1 MMKWSYKQLE
11 CTVKGKNKAYVREG
25 AALQQLGQ
33 HADALAAFA
42 SGLAQDTNNTSLV
55 TALTDAALKCPLKE
69 RLEPVFQQL
78 QQLKLDKSPFVI
90 ISVIGQELLQAGHYH
105 ASTQM
110 LEAALKIGTC
120 SLKLRGSVFSALSSG
135 FWGLGNMD
143 KAIIYMQKD
152 LQVAKNLGDAEG
164 ECRAYGNLGSA
175 YFSKGNYKEAL
186 SHDRFQL
193 VLAMR
198 LKDRATATIALGR
211 LGHVYTAIGDYP
223 NALQSHKQCVL
234 LLKQSNEKLA
244 EAREIGNVGA
254 VYLAM
259 GNFESAVECH
269 LEHLKIAKSLKN
281 SVEEARGYSNLG
293 SAYHYK
299 RNYEKAI
306 VYHKQVLKIAEQKSD
321 KCLEAR
327 AYAGLGHAARCMQDY
342 GLSKT
347 FHEKQ
352 LDNALQTR
360 DRVAEGRACSN
371 LGIIFHQ
378 LREFEAA
385 LKLHKVHL
393 NIAKE
398 LGDKASQGRSLGN
411 IGNAYC
417 ALNKYE
423 QAIKYHKQELA
434 ISTEVNDRHSEGS
447 THGNLAVAYQTLK
460 MFESAHQ
467 HYVAHLNISR
477 ELKDSHSEAR
487 AVCNLGN
494 FHSSRGEYTNSIPY
508 YEQYLMLSQE
518 LHDSEGEAKACFCL
532 GYAHFALGNY
542 LESVRYY
549 EQDLSLAQEMK
560 NQLGI
565 ARAYCNLGLA
575 HKALNSFTEA
585 LHCQKK
591 CLNLMTTLKNV
602 KGKFRAL
609 GNIGDILLKTHETS
623 EAIKFYTQQ
632 LQLAKQSNNSDMLAT
647 ANGAMGAAHRTLQ
660 QYDKALAFHTQEL
673 SIRQDMNDLKGECRA
688 HGNLGSVHMCLGKY
702 MNAFKCYEEQ
712 LEKSRELQDSAMEA
726 NACGNLAITKMNMG
740 NFEEAIGLFEQQL
753 AMLEQVHGN
762 NATFDRGRAF
772 GNLGDCY
779 EALGDFDESIKC
791 HEQYLA
797 IAQSAGHNSDQDK
810 AYRGLGNAHRS
821 VGNLQQALVCF
832 EKRLVVAHELNSEA
846 AKASAYGELGCLHS
860 LLGNFE
866 QAISCLQHQ
875 LSIAREMGDRL
886 CEGDA
891 ACGLGG
897 VYQQMGEY
905 DKALEYHEMDLHIA
919 EDTNNKACQ
928 CRAFGN
934 LGLSHESLGEYTKA
948 IRYQEQHLSIAAEMN
963 DRVAKTLA
971 YSSLGRVHHALNNH
985 QKAVE
990 YLRQGLQI
998 AEQLGRMED
1007 EAKIRHRLGLALWG
1021 HGNHDECQQQ
1031 LYKASELFESIR
1043 RDAQFNSEY
1052 KLSLFDLQ
1060 TACYQALQRVLVTLN
1075 RHPEALVVAE
1085 RACTRAFIDLLM
1097 ERQAGTDGFYGN
1109 HVTDPPPITTDQI
1122 TSIVQKQ
1129 RSMVLYFSIASGFLY
1144 GWLLTPRDGIVKF
1157 HETSMAD
1164 VESEVDAGDNVSM
1177 KSSLSLSACS
1187 LLDNMVGQIRES
1199 MGVESHAS
1207 SGQQRGVSRSLSLN
1221 ESGSDVE
1228 DHWQQQLEELGD
1240 KLNAENDR
1248 TGFLRIVNRNHL
1260 FNSSNYSLGSM
1271 FSLNASLSASYPAMT
1286 VSRKNSVRNKFG
1298 SKSAISALYQL
1309 LIEPFEEAI
1318 KEKQEEMGSSSSD
1331 LIFVLQGDLYLIP
1344 FSVLRKDQTMEYLF
1358 ERFNLIVVPSLTSLQ
1373 NNSKHERQGRP
1384 VIDSSG
1390 AVVVGNPKLTPSICQ
1405 HWHLHDIPASEYEA
1419 RIVGEIL
1426 TARPLIGPEG
1436 TKGAVLN
1443 QIEQVEVIHFATH
1456 ISWKLS
1462 SVVLSPGE
1470 VPSHPPA
1477 RFPTIDSDDS
1487 ASDISTFDG
1496 PSLAEYLLTAA
1507 DILNL
1512 KLHAKLVVLSAGYT
1526 DDRAGRINTDGVVGL
1541 TRSLLSAGAQ
1551 AVLYCLWPVP
1561 DQASK
1566 LLMRTLYLGLQDGKC
1581 VSQALTFAIKTVQ
1594 STKQFSHP
1602 SNWGGWVLVGQD
1614 VKLSSKVAQMGHAIC
1629 ELLQNPS
1636 QCREAMRVLLHL
1648 IEKSLQRIHQG
1659 SKNSMYTTSQSIEN
1673 KVGGLSGWK
1682 DLLQAVGFRFE
1693 PSLNGLPPAV
1703 FFPQSDPADR
1713 LTQASASLQALLGLP
1728 QGSTIALA
1736 KFLNNYEAGEG
1747 IIRVMRD
1754 ILSKMAAKDSNMDVK
1769 VNVKLW
1775 RVNGCHEFLASLSMD
1790 LVEVGNDEITLRLG
1804 KQANKRHLQ
1813 FALQSLVAVFDTQE
1827 APRSLNV
1834 DSSSSLE
1841 SLSSSHSGSTSTSTF
1856 SKGSTPPLS
1865 PRGKKKSL
1873 FNPAEMEKMRIR
1885 NSRMSQGG
1893 LAGRRV
1899 GLGKGARG
1907 SDPALCLQYQSQ
1919 IRTMYRSNLPDN
1931 DVSVVGLS
1939 DSDTTASPTLGSSS
1953 NSERFHELQNAEPFS
1968 LSFDGR
1974 SDKSGNSER
1983 SMERLAL
1990 TPEMAS
1996 ARSSNDGDEQNET
2009 FVEQDNSFCNEEKE
2023 HMFKRNAD
2031 NRNSDTSGNSSI
2043 SQGTHGD
2050 KEMRKLGSD
2059 ISDMSFTSEGRL
2071 TPKNQKDLENFL
2083 QVTDESGI
2091 VSEATSSNQSE
2102 GSQQSD
2108 QTSYRFDPAE
2118 IAQKIMSDVS
2128 EHKSALDSMQ
2138 IFNQLQTQQEITSM
2152 RTEYQKTVPQPE
2164 TNQQTSGKPGNGQTT
2179 DTSSVQANVAA
2190 LSGSDSSAFSSPSHK
2205 AKMPPP
2211 VAVKPAA
2218 FQSNSS
2224 NLRNLSSKVSNLSQL
2239 AKSEQNMVQQTQA
2252 NKPSYVSQSGQS
2264 LKPSSSVF
2272 TTAIV
2277 VSKDKL
2283 PSSATVSSGMSFSS
2297 FRPAGKGGPVESGSL
2312 QRPDSATSTSSYC
2325 STPSSMQSVIY
2336 KPYGDKLSTESP
2348 CVVSYDSCSDQ
2359 TSGSGSTLTPVSQA
2373 ADQPDFT
2380 PSLKRDSSP
2389 ALSSCSSASGRSGKQ
2404 KKKVS
2409 FSDSEPSDTPSPL
2422 DSSASSTQ
2430 LSYFD
2435 FKKAT
2440 LGNVPSKAM
2449 NPAIDPKNRYLPQNS
2464 SSSSIDSL
2472 GLNRSAGSNVR
2483 PPPPSYQYAIKNS
2496 QYILSKSLDEKTMR
2510 PGLRPLLYSNSSPG
2524 SSLNSSL
2531 DEMTRYT
2538 PGKHSPGVSQPA
2550 NPPHI
2555 QPHTKDR
2562 NNTSRDD
2569 LQYPVQQPVIGTL
2582 GQTVNFSHSSQ
2593 NQPVSN
2599 GHAQFSRQP
2608 NNFNVT
2614 QAFREGLS
2622 PTGNTS
2628 SSCSTPEVPPRGI
2641 PPQRPNNIALS
2652 SQQQEHVS
2660 RSHQQS
2666 IPISP
2671 LHAPGSRMQ
2680 MSPIREGVPLSITQD
2695 VSSARQGGIASFTPM
2710 GMPVTPQHG
2719 LPMANTGLNADN
2731 YFPQPPVQFR
2741 GSDPNVTATN
2751 SYRPNEGYQ
2760 RSQSLDYISQY
2771 SSQGNVNSPSQS
2783 FEMKDFPSRFSQS
2796 HTNLNQTPFID
2807 NHRNLTSTEIHK
2819 TGYPSVSYPSSTN
2832 LPTSFKAPSGRV
2844 PAVLQKRAPPVP
2856 PARIDSWENMDKH
2869 LNTVTGYTDNTKPSY
2884 IPGSEQRSQTNGQ
2897 IPNRAAYQ
2905 IPAAN
2910 VVKSNIQSNFQQR
2923 QNFSMGNNSPGGRP
2937 VQQTGYTSQ
2946 GFGSGSNPAGMSSL
2960 AYRDPPGIPGS
2971 SQMGDSMNKGP
2982 VSPQNG
2988 YMRDQPSS
2996 YLPQR
3001 FGGAGKSQL
3010 PAQPS
3015 HTGNQPSLNNGNG
3028 MPGHGQLRRIGIGS
3042 DKKSFTKTNVI
3053 QASKC

>member
-1 MMKWSYKQLE
+1 MMKWSYKQNE
-11 CTVKGKNKAYVREG
+11 CTVKGKKAYIREG
-25 AALQQLGQ
+25 SALQLLGQ

-42 SGLAQDTNNTSLV
+42 AGLAQDTNNT
-55 TALTDAALKCPLKE
+55 ALLTGLTEAAVKCPLKE
-69 RLEPVFQQL
+69 RLEPIFQQL

-90 ISVIGQELLQAGHYH
+90 ISVIGQELLQAGHYQ

-110 LEAALKIGTC
+110 LESALHIGTC
-120 SLKLRGSVFSALSSG
+120 SLKLRGSVFSALSSA
-135 FWGLGNMD
+135 FWGLGNID
-143 KAIIYMQKD
+143 KAIVYMQKD
-152 LQVAKNLGDAEG
+152 LQVAKNLGDADG

-198 LKDRATATIALGR
+198 LKDRATATSALGR

-234 LLKQSNEKLA
+234 LLKQSNERLL
-244 EAREIGNVGA
+244 EAREIGNVGS

-269 LEHLKIAKSLKN
+269 LEHLKIAKSLKH
-281 SVEEARGYSNLG
+281 SVEEARALSNLG

-306 VYHKQVLKIAEQKSD
+306 VYHKQVLKIAEQKND

-327 AYAGLGHAARCMQDY
+327 AYAGLGHAARCMQDFAM
-342 GLSKT
+342 SKT
-347 FHEKQ
+347 YHERQ

-378 LREFEAA
+378 LGEYEAA

-393 NIAKE
+393 DIAKE
-398 LGDKASQGRSLGN
+398 LGDKASQGRALGN

-460 MFESAHQ
+460 MYESAHQ

-532 GYAHFALGNY
+532 GYAHCALSNY

-549 EQDLSLAQEMK
+549 KQDLSIAQEK
-560 NQLGI
+560 DNKLGI
-565 ARAYCNLGLA
+565 ARAFCNLGLA
-575 HKALNSFTEA
+575 HKALNNFKEA
-585 LHCQKK
+585 LECQKE
-591 CLNLMTTLKNV
+591 CLKLMTSLKNM

-609 GNIGDILLKTHETS
+609 GNIGDILLKTGETS
-623 EAIKFYTQQ
+623 EAIQYYTQQ
-632 LQLAKQSNNSDMLAT
+632 LQLAKQCNNQDMTAA
-647 ANGAMGAAHRTLQ
+647 ANGAMGSAHRSLQ

-673 SIRQDMNDLKGECRA
+673 SIRQDMNDKKGECRA

-779 EALGDFDESIKC
+779 EALGDFEESIKC

-797 IAQSAGHNSDQDK
+797 IAQSAGHNSDQDR

-832 EKRLVVAHELNSEA
+832 EKRLVVAHELNSET

-875 LSIAREMGDRL
+875 LAIAQQMEDRL

-905 DKALEYHEMDLHIA
+905 DKALEYHQMDLQIA
-919 EDTNNKACQ
+919 EDTNNKTCQ
-928 CRAFGN
+928 CRAYGN
-934 LGLSHESLGEYTKA
+934 LGLSHESLGGYERA

-1021 HGNHDECQQQ
+1021 NGNHEECQQQ

-1097 ERQAGTDGFYGN
+1097 ERQTGSDGFYGN
-1109 HVTDPPPITTDQI
+1109 HVSDPPPITTDQI
-1122 TSIVQKQ
+1122 TSIVQRQK
-1129 RSMVLYFSIASGFLY
+1129 SMVLYFSVASGFLY
-1144 GWLLTPRDGIVKF
+1144 SWLMTPRDGIVKF
-1157 HETSMAD
+1157 HETSMTD
-1164 VESEVDAGDNVSM
+1164 IENEVDAGDNISM
-1177 KSSLSLSACS
+1177 KSSVSFSACS

-1199 MGVESHAS
+1199 MGVESHAP
-1207 SGQQRGVSRSLSLN
+1207 SGLHRGASRSVSLN
-1221 ESGSDVE
+1221 DSTLDIE
-1228 DHWQQQLEELGD
+1228 DSWEQQLEELGD

-1271 FSLNASLSASYPAMT
+1271 LSVNASLNLSYPGGGL
-1286 VSRKNSVRNKFG
+1286 SRKGSVKNKFG
-1298 SKSAISALYQL
+1298 NQSAISALYHL
-1309 LIEPFEEAI
+1309 LIEPFEDTMR
-1318 KEKQEEMGSSSSD
+1318 EKVEEVGSTSND
-1331 LIFVLQGDLYLIP
+1331 LILVLQGDLFLIP

-1358 ERFNLIVVPSLTSLQ
+1358 ERFNLIVVPSLSSLQ
-1373 NNSKHERQGRP
+1373 NSKNERQGRP

-1390 AVVVGNPKLTPSICQ
+1390 AVVVGNPKLTSSICH
-1405 HWHLHDIPASEYEA
+1405 HWHLQDIPSSEYEA

-1426 TARPLIGPEG
+1426 TARPLIGQEA

-1443 QIEQVEVIHFATH
+1443 QIEQVEVIHFAAH

-1462 SVVLSPGE
+1462 SVILSPGE
-1470 VPSHPPA
+1470 VASHPPA

-1512 KLHAKLVVLSAGYT
+1512 KLHAKLVVLSSGYT

-1541 TRSLLSAGAQ
+1541 TRALLSAGAQ

-1566 LLMRTLYLGLQDGKC
+1566 LLMRTLYLGLQEGKC
-1581 VSQALTFAIKTVQ
+1581 VSQALTFAVKTVQ
-1594 STKQFSHP
+1594 CTKQFSHP
-1602 SNWGGWVLVGQD
+1602 SNWGGWVLIGQD
-1614 VKLSSKVAQMGHAIC
+1614 VRLSSKVAQMGHAIC

-1659 SKNSMYTTSQSIEN
+1659 SKNSMYTTAQSIEN
-1673 KVGGLSGWK
+1673 KVGGLNGWK

-1703 FFPQSDPADR
+1703 FFPQSDPGDR

-1728 QGSTIALA
+1728 PGSCQAFA
-1736 KFLNNYEAGEG
+1736 KFLNNYEAGEA

-1790 LVEVGNDEITLRLG
+1790 LVEVGNDDITLRLG

-1827 APRSLNV
+1827 APRSLNI

-1841 SLSSSHSGSTSTSTF
+1841 SLSSSHSGSTSTSNF

-1893 LAGRRV
+1893 LTGRK
-1899 GLGKGARG
+1899 LLPGKSPRAVS
-1907 SDPALCLQYQSQ
+1907 SDPALCLQYQNQ
-1919 IRTMYRSNLPDN
+1919 IKTMYRSQSNSPHEI
-1931 DVSVVGLS
+1931 SVVALS

-1953 NSERFHELQNAEPFS
+1953 ASDKFQDLQHAEPFS

-1974 SDKSGNSER
+1974 SDKSGYSGNSEK
-1983 SMERLAL
+1983 S
-1990 TPEMAS
+1990 
-1996 ARSSNDGDEQNET
+1996 GNET
-2009 FVEQDNSFCNEEKE
+2009 FTKASALTGDDVNDKTYIEDEQEERRDL
-2023 HMFKRNAD
+2023 MFTRNGE
-2031 NRNSDTSGNSSI
+2031 NRHSDMSDNSSI
-2043 SQGTHGD
+2043 SQGIQAD
-2050 KEMRKLGSD
+2050 KDMHKPE
-2059 ISDMSFTSEGRL
+2059 SDMSDVSMTSEGRL
-2071 TPKNQKDLENFL
+2071 TPRNQKDLEHFL

-2091 VSEATSSNQSE
+2091 VSETTSSNHSE
-2102 GSQQSD
+2102 ASQQSD
-2108 QTSYRFDPAE
+2108 QTNYRFDPAE
-2118 IAQKIMSDVS
+2118 IAQKIMTDVS
-2128 EHKSALDSMQ
+2128 DKKSALESMQ
-2138 IFNQLQTQQEITSM
+2138 MFSRIQTQKEVDFM
-2152 RTEYQKTVPQPE
+2152 RNEFQR
-2164 TNQQTSGKPGNGQTT
+2164 QTSENSAKQSSNERLSEA
-2179 DTSSVQANVAA
+2179 SSVVSVNSVQTKISA
-2190 LSGSDSSAFSSPSHK
+2190 LSGANISAFSSPAHK
-2205 AKMPPP
+2205 PRIPPP
-2211 VAVKPAA
+2211 VASKPSSYK
-2218 FQSNSS
+2218 SNSTG
-2224 NLRNLSSKVSNLSQL
+2224 LREKSSKVLNLSE
-2239 AKSEQNMVQQTQA
+2239 ASNVEKSPVA
-2252 NKPSYVSQSGQS
+2252 NDHSIS
-2264 LKPSSSVF
+2264 
-2272 TTAIV
+2272 T
-2277 VSKDKL
+2277 KL
-2283 PSSATVSSGMSFSS
+2283 PPKPFTGSVLNPTAFSTAPIVLSKKDSFTSSTSAGSTMSFSS
-2297 FRPAGKGGPVESGSL
+2297 FRPSGRAPVSDTSSFH
-2312 QRPDSATSTSSYC
+2312 RPDSSTSTSSYC
-2325 STPSSMQSVIY
+2325 STPTSIQTVIY
-2336 KPYGDKLSTESP
+2336 RPHGDKKTAPDSP
-2348 CVVSYDSCSDQ
+2348 CVVSYDSSSDQ
-2359 TSGSGSTLTPVSQA
+2359 TSGSGSASTMTPVSESTSQVGIVS
-2373 ADQPDFT
+2373 
-2380 PSLKRDSSP
+2380 SLKRDSSP
-2389 ALSSCSSASGRSGKQ
+2389 ALSSSSSTSGTSGKQ

-2409 FSDSEPSDTPSPL
+2409 FSDSDPSDTPSPL
-2422 DSSASSTQ
+2422 DSSSSSTH

-2435 FKKAT
+2435 FTKST
-2440 LGNVPSKAM
+2440 LTGSVSSNLAQ
-2449 NPAIDPKNRYLPQNS
+2449 NRYLPQSSSNS
-2464 SSSSIDSL
+2464 SL
-2472 GLNRSAGSNVR
+2472 ESAGFHKSYGSAVR
-2483 PPPPSYQYAIKNS
+2483 PPPPSYQYAIRNS
-2496 QYILSKSLDEKTMR
+2496 QLLLSKSLDEKTFR
-2510 PGLRPLLYSNSSPG
+2510 PALQKQLSSQSVSPG

-2531 DEMTRYT
+2531 DEMSRFTH
-2538 PGKHSPGVSQPA
+2538 GQQSPRSVMQGMAHTSAAYPQIGPSGSPSSPQHYSPQSQPTQF
-2550 NPPHI
+2550 NGPNLTGQYNNG
-2555 QPHTKDR
+2555 QP
-2562 NNTSRDD
+2562 
-2569 LQYPVQQPVIGTL
+2569 
-2582 GQTVNFSHSSQ
+2582 
-2593 NQPVSN
+2593 
-2599 GHAQFSRQP
+2599 QFYQSRQP
-2608 NNFNVT
+2608 QVSGYKH
-2614 QAFREGLS
+2614 QLPQRVLHPVS
-2622 PTGNTS
+2622 PGHGSNT
-2628 SSCSTPEVPPRGI
+2628 TPEIPPRGI
-2641 PPQRPNNIALS
+2641 LPQRPSNITIN
-2652 SQQQEHVS
+2652 S
-2660 RSHQQS
+2660 RSPNFPNMSPGHSHVQTVHS
-2666 IPISP
+2666 VPILPSQGTNR
-2671 LHAPGSRMQ
+2671 LV
-2680 MSPIREGVPLSITQD
+2680 MSPIKEGIPLMNVNFSSQD
-2695 VSSARQGGIASFTPM
+2695 ARFSQNSVTSPTR
-2710 GMPVTPQHG
+2710 PVVLSQ
-2719 LPMANTGLNADN
+2719 
-2731 YFPQPPVQFR
+2731 PVQLDHGATRHDQYQLPASKEPSGTSF
-2741 GSDPNVTATN
+2741 PNYSGQSGMA
-2751 SYRPNEGYQ
+2751 YQ
-2760 RSQSLDYISQY
+2760 RSQSMDYISQY
-2771 SSQGNVNSPSQS
+2771 SRQNPSKPLS
-2783 FEMKDFPSRFSQS
+2783 HSYEMTDFPPQFSQS
-2796 HTNLNQTPFID
+2796 HTNISQNTAVLDRSQ
-2807 NHRNLTSTEIHK
+2807 
-2819 TGYPSVSYPSSTN
+2819 GYPSTN
-2832 LPTSFKAPSGRV
+2832 DSLRQAISNLSLGHQA
-2844 PAVLQKRAPPVP
+2844 KRRPPVP

-2869 LNTVTGYTDNTKPSY
+2869 VN
-2884 IPGSEQRSQTNGQ
+2884 
-2897 IPNRAAYQ
+2897 
-2905 IPAAN
+2905 
-2910 VVKSNIQSNFQQR
+2910 
-2923 QNFSMGNNSPGGRP
+2923 
-2937 VQQTGYTSQ
+2937 
-2946 GFGSGSNPAGMSSL
+2946 GMSMVQENIRQTPSMQHVYPQNSQSEL
-2960 AYRDPPGIPGS
+2960 IRGHLIFGQPGS
-2971 SQMGDSMNKGP
+2971 SLSAPKYTGENGQVSMGQLMQGVHGQTSMNMYI
-2982 VSPQNG
+2982 QNSDTASTTTPHNAVHRTQVIANG
-2988 YMRDQPSS
+2988 HCAPSTSHAHSSMNGFTQQQPS
-2996 YLPQR
+2996 
-3001 FGGAGKSQL
+3001 
-3010 PAQPS
+3010 
-3015 HTGNQPSLNNGNG
+3015 NPSLMYRPPEPRVPQTEIMPLPLTNGTTHRPDHTPMSPTVNG
-3028 MPGHGQLRRIGIGS
+3028 PLHRIGIGT
-3042 DKKSFTKTNVI
+3042 DKKSFARTNVI

>member
-1 MMKWSYKQLE
+1 MSFSVLCITPKEWKTLL
-11 CTVKGKNKAYVREG
+11 VHLIRVAYIREG
-25 AALQQLGQ
+25 TALQQLGQ

-42 SGLAQDTNNTSLV
+42 AGLAQDNNNTGL
-55 TALTDAALKCPLKE
+55 LTGLIDAAIKCPLKE
-69 RLEPVFQQL
+69 KLEPIFQQL

-135 FWGLGNMD
+135 YWGLGNID
-143 KAIIYMQKD
+143 KAITYMQKD

-175 YFSKGNYKEAL
+175 YFSKGHYKEAL

-198 LKDRATATIALGR
+198 LKDRQTATVALGR

-234 LLKQSNEKLA
+234 LLKQSNEKLS

-281 SVEEARGYSNLG
+281 SVEEARAYSNLG

-306 VYHKQVLKIAEQKSD
+306 VYHKQVLKVAEQKSD
-321 KCLEAR
+321 KSLEAR

-342 GLSKT
+342 NMSKT
-347 FHEKQ
+347 YHEKQ

-371 LGIIFHQ
+371 LGIIYHQ
-378 LREFEAA
+378 LAEYDAA

-393 NIAKE
+393 SIAKE
-398 LGDKASQGRSLGN
+398 LSDRASQGRALGN

-417 ALNKYE
+417 ALNQFE
-423 QAIKYHKQELA
+423 QAIKYNKQELA

-460 MFESAHQ
+460 MYDSAHQ

-477 ELKDSHSEAR
+477 ELKDSQSEAR

-532 GYAHFALGNY
+532 GYAHFALGNF

-549 EQDLSLAQEMK
+549 KQDLSIAQELK

-585 LHCQKK
+585 LDCQKK
-591 CLNLMTTLKNV
+591 CLNLMTSLKNV
-602 KGKFRAL
+602 KGHFRSL
-609 GNIGDILLKTHETS
+609 GNIGDILLKTGDTS
-623 EAIKFYTQQ
+623 EAIKFYNQQ
-632 LQLAKQSNNSDMLAT
+632 LTLAKQCNSQDMLAS
-647 ANGAMGAAHRTLQ
+647 ANGALGSAHRVLA

-688 HGNLGSVHMCLGKY
+688 HGHLGSVHMCLGKY

-762 NATFDRGRAF
+762 NATFDKGRAF

-797 IAQSAGHNSDQDK
+797 IAQNAGHLSDQDK

-832 EKRLVVAHELNSEA
+832 EKRLVVAHELNSHA

-875 LSIAREMGDRL
+875 LTIAQEMQDSL

-905 DKALEYHEMDLHIA
+905 DKALEYHEMDLKIA
-919 EDTNNKACQ
+919 ENTNNTACQ
-928 CRAFGN
+928 CRAYGN

-948 IRYQEQHLSIAAEMN
+948 IKYQEQHLSIAAQMN

-985 QKAVE
+985 KKAVE

-1021 HGNHDECQQQ
+1021 NNDHEECQQQ

-1060 TACYQALQRVLVTLN
+1060 TACYQALQRVLVTLD

-1097 ERQAGTDGFYGN
+1097 ERQAGSEGFYGN

-1122 TSIVQKQ
+1122 LNIVQKQ
-1129 RSMVLYFSIASGFLY
+1129 KSMVLYFSVASGFLY
-1144 GWLLTPRDGIVKF
+1144 SWLLTPRDGIVKF
-1157 HETSMAD
+1157 HVTSMTD
-1164 VESEVDAGDNVSM
+1164 IESEVDAGDNISM
-1177 KSSLSLSACS
+1177 KSSVSFSACS
-1187 LLDNMVGQIRES
+1187 LLDNMVGQVRES
-1199 MGVESHAS
+1199 MGVESHAP
-1207 SGQQRGVSRSLSLN
+1207 SGLSRTTPRSVSVENDST
-1221 ESGSDVE
+1221 SDIE
-1228 DHWQQQLEELGD
+1228 DHFEQQLEELGD

-1260 FNSSNYSLGSM
+1260 YNSSNYSLGSM
-1271 FSLNASLSASYPAMT
+1271 FSLNVSLNASFPGAT
-1286 VSRKNSVRNKFG
+1286 ISRKNSVRSKFG
-1298 SKSAISALYQL
+1298 NKSAVSALYQL
-1309 LIEPFEEAI
+1309 LIEPFEESM
-1318 KEKQEEMGSSSSD
+1318 KEITEDAGSSPSD
-1331 LIFVLQGDLYLIP
+1331 LILVLQGDLFLIP
-1344 FSVLRKDQTMEYLF
+1344 FSVLRKDQTMEYLY

-1373 NNSKHERQGRP
+1373 NTSKHDKHGRP

-1405 HWHLHDIPASEYEA
+1405 HWHLHDIPSSEYEA

-1426 TARPLIGPEG
+1426 TARPLIGHEA

-1462 SVVLSPGE
+1462 SVILSPGE

-1487 ASDISTFDG
+1487 ASDISSFDG

-1512 KLHAKLVVLSAGYT
+1512 KLHAKLVILSSGYT

-1551 AVLYCLWPVP
+1551 SVLYCLWPVP

-1566 LLMRTLYLGLQDGKC
+1566 LLMRTLYIGLQEGKC
-1581 VSQALTFAIKTVQ
+1581 VSQALTFAVKTVQ

-1602 SNWGGWVLVGQD
+1602 SNWGGWVLIGQD

-1629 ELLQNPS
+1629 ELLQHPN

-1659 SKNSMYTTSQSIEN
+1659 SKNSMYTTAQSIEN

-1703 FFPQSDPADR
+1703 FFPQSDPGDR

-1728 QGSTIALA
+1728 PGSSQALS
-1736 KFLNNYEAGEG
+1736 KFLHNYEAGEA

-1754 ILSKMAAKDSNMDVK
+1754 ILSKMAAKDTNMDVK

-1775 RVNGCHEFLASLSMD
+1775 RVAGCHEFLASLSMD
-1790 LVEVGNDEITLRLG
+1790 LVEVGNDEVTLRLG
-1804 KQANKRHLQ
+1804 KQANKRQLQ

-1827 APRSLNV
+1827 APCSLNL

-1841 SLSSSHSGSTSTSTF
+1841 SLSSSHSGSTSTSNF
-1856 SKGSTPPLS
+1856 SKGSTPPIS

-1885 NSRMSQGG
+1885 NTRMSQGG
-1893 LAGRRV
+1893 LTGRKIGPGKSTRAG
-1899 GLGKGARG
+1899 AT
-1907 SDPALCLQYQSQ
+1907 DPATYLQYQNQ
-1919 IRTMYRSNLPDN
+1919 IKYMYRSETLSPPYGNE
-1931 DVSVVGLS
+1931 VSVVALS

-1953 NSERFHELQNAEPFS
+1953 ASEKLRDLQNAESFN
-1968 LSFDGR
+1968 LSFDGK
-1974 SDKSGNSER
+1974 SDKSSLSGKSDKLHSPDVK
-1983 SMERLAL
+1983 SMQ
-1990 TPEMAS
+1990 
-1996 ARSSNDGDEQNET
+1996 SSLNGDEGDDTSADNET
-2009 FVEQDNSFCNEEKE
+2009 VIIHDESDGS
-2023 HMFKRNAD
+2023 FKRNGE
-2031 NRNSDTSGNSSI
+2031 NRNSDISDNSSI
-2043 SQGTHGD
+2043 SQGIQAD
-2050 KEMRKLGSD
+2050 KDLSKLGSD
-2059 ISDMSFTSEGRL
+2059 MSDVSMSEGRL
-2071 TPKNQKDLENFL
+2071 TPKNRQDLENYL

-2091 VSEATSSNQSE
+2091 VSENTSSNHSE
-2102 GSQQSD
+2102 ASQQSEH
-2108 QTSYRFDPAE
+2108 TSYRFDPSE

-2128 EHKSALDSMQ
+2128 EHKTALDSMQ
-2138 IFNQLQTQQEITSM
+2138 KFSM
-2152 RTEYQKTVPQPE
+2152 MQAQAEAHILRTEYQKQ
-2164 TNQQTSGKPGNGQTT
+2164 NQQVILASSGENNSTAVHDNVSKEQNTVQSKLAAFSGNNISQ
-2179 DTSSVQANVAA
+2179 
-2190 LSGSDSSAFSSPSHK
+2190 SAFTSPSHK
-2205 AKMPPP
+2205 SRLPPP
-2211 VAVKPAA
+2211 VASKPT
-2218 FQSNSS
+2218 FQSNTPGVRNSS
-2224 NLRNLSSKVSNLSQL
+2224 ANVSNLS
-2239 AKSEQNMVQQTQA
+2239 AIPKSSSAEALVEQISFSPSSSVQ
-2252 NKPSYVSQSGQS
+2252 KQSS
-2264 LKPSSSVF
+2264 SSVPVTPVSSSVF
-2272 TTAIV
+2272 TTTAIM
-2277 VSKDKL
+2277 VSKQDSFS
-2283 PSSATVSSGMSFSS
+2283 SSASAGTTMSFSS
-2297 FRPAGKGGPVESGSL
+2297 FRPGGKPPSAENVASVL
-2312 QRPDSATSTSSYC
+2312 HHRPDSTTSTSSYC

-2336 KPYGDKLSTESP
+2336 RPYGDKRIPDSP
-2348 CVVSYDSCSDQ
+2348 CVVSYDSSSEQ
-2359 TSGSGSTLTPVSQA
+2359 TSGSGSASTITPTVNMTEK
-2373 ADQPDFT
+2373 ADTIQNDVIS
-2380 PSLKRDSSP
+2380 SLKRDSSP
-2389 ALSSCSSASGRSGKQ
+2389 ALSSCSSTSGKSGKQ

-2422 DSSASSTQ
+2422 DSSASSNQ

-2435 FKKAT
+2435 LKKSSF
-2440 LGNVPSKAM
+2440 GNIPPRTGNMQPQLQMQKSH
-2449 NPAIDPKNRYLPQNS
+2449 QNS
-2464 SSSSIDSL
+2464 SNSSLD
-2472 GLNRSAGSNVR
+2472 SAGKLAAGNSQR
-2483 PPPPSYQYAIKNS
+2483 PPPPSYQYAIRNS
-2496 QYILSKSLDEKTMR
+2496 QLLQNKTAKPGILQQSPRQS
-2510 PGLRPLLYSNSSPG
+2510 YSSN

-2531 DEMTRYT
+2531 DEVGRLPPSQT
-2538 PGKHSPGVSQPA
+2538 SPVRTSGNQPSFQQQNQSESNSSYILNQSLPA
-2550 NPPHI
+2550 GSSFTQNL
-2555 QPHTKDR
+2555 
-2562 NNTSRDD
+2562 S
-2569 LQYPVQQPVIGTL
+2569 QYPNPNQSYPP
-2582 GQTVNFSHSSQ
+2582 Q
-2593 NQPVSN
+2593 NLSN
-2599 GHAQFSRQP
+2599 RVPRNQ
-2608 NNFNVT
+2608 
-2614 QAFREGLS
+2614 GLS
-2622 PTGNTS
+2622 PVRNPGLSPVRSPGISPVRQNPAAPQHIS
-2628 SSCSTPEVPPRGI
+2628 PEQTPVIPPRGI
-2641 PPQRPNNIALS
+2641 APTTRPNYMKIPDETISPGQQMQSSRSYVSGPITPGQGHMSRGQLLPNQQYSGSLTHMTAIREQIPSESSSRPNSLQMNNPALS
-2652 SQQQEHVS
+2652 PTKSALVRQ
-2660 RSHQQS
+2660 
-2666 IPISP
+2666 
-2671 LHAPGSRMQ
+2671 
-2680 MSPIREGVPLSITQD
+2680 PLSPPEGNL
-2695 VSSARQGGIASFTPM
+2695 S
-2710 GMPVTPQHG
+2710 PQE
-2719 LPMANTGLNADN
+2719 
-2731 YFPQPPVQFR
+2731 YFPRPPDQFR
-2741 GSDPNVTATN
+2741 GSGYIDNQQGQKSMTN
-2751 SYRPNEGYQ
+2751 TFSQMNYQ
-2760 RSQSLDYISQY
+2760 RSQSMDFLSRNAQNDQ
-2771 SSQGNVNSPSQS
+2771 NKLLSQS
-2783 FEMKDFPSRFSQS
+2783 YEMKDFPSKFSSSQS
-2796 HTNLNQTPFID
+2796 LNQISPSHTRNGPPIPSASQIRETLVNRNASA
-2807 NHRNLTSTEIHK
+2807 NHMYSGQSAANRNTERR
-2819 TGYPSVSYPSSTN
+2819 N
-2832 LPTSFKAPSGRV
+2832 
-2844 PAVLQKRAPPVP
+2844 PPVP

-2869 LNTVTGYTDNTKPSY
+2869 LN
-2884 IPGSEQRSQTNGQ
+2884 EQRIPHNHVSNHPINNTFQQFYEQSEPTGQKQNGQ
-2897 IPNRAAYQ
+2897 VVPN
-2905 IPAAN
+2905 
-2910 VVKSNIQSNFQQR
+2910 
-2923 QNFSMGNNSPGGRP
+2923 
-2937 VQQTGYTSQ
+2937 
-2946 GFGSGSNPAGMSSL
+2946 NP
-2960 AYRDPPGIPGS
+2960 
-2971 SQMGDSMNKGP
+2971 NKI
-2982 VSPQNG
+2982 VSQNG
-2988 YMRDQPSS
+2988 YLPGREQTNQMFNSQTKVYPMNNS
-2996 YLPQR
+2996 LPQ
-3001 FGGAGKSQL
+3001 
-3010 PAQPS
+3010 S
-3015 HTGNQPSLNNGNG
+3015 HHNFANGNIPNLQLNPTNVG
-3028 MPGHGQLRRIGIGS
+3028 PLRRVGIGS
-3042 DKKSFTKTNVI
+3042 DKKSFAKSNVI